1 MKLIEQ
7 YVTMFQRGRDTDL
20 PELFKFIETV
30 GRVCYKSEDKITEN
44 SYQGFIN
51 RIISSGH
58 LSVLEHG
65 TVYLCIRSNEL
76 SVRRPDIETLLSSP
90 YTFYKVLN
98 DTLYITTNYRVL
110 VENHIE
116 QLYNTYSVVHYDQH
130 IPRITFKFICSR
142 AIANELVRHRVFS
155 FSQESTRYCNYSKD
169 KFDNEL
175 TFVKP
180 STSYNKLGI
189 DNGEKIYPGDYFES
203 NLKNAEV
210 SYFKLLELG
219 WKPQQARDVLP
230 LALKTEL
237 VMTGTLPQWQD
248 FIKLRESPNAHPD
261 IQILAKEVKETIYD
275 VFRT

>member
-7 YVTMFQRGRDTDL
+7 CVTMLQRGRDIDL
-20 PELFKFIETV
+20 PELFKFIEIV

-65 TVYLCIRSNEL
+65 TVYLCIRGNEL
-76 SVRRPDIETLLSSP
+76 SVRKPDVETLLSSP

-98 DTLYITTNYRVL
+98 GTLYITTNYRVI

-116 QLYNTYSVVHYDQH
+116 QLYNNYSVVQYDRH

-169 KFDNEL
+169 KFDNQL
-175 TFVKP
+175 TFIKP
-180 STSYNKLGI
+180 YWYTGVNEGGI
-189 DNGEKIYPGDYFES
+189 IANENEGIFNFTLEDSERRYFEL
-203 NLKNAEV
+203 LK
-210 SYFKLLELG
+210 G
-219 WKPQQARDVLP
+219 GMQPQQARDILP

-261 IQILAKEVKETIYD
+261 IQILAKKVKETIYD
-275 VFRT
+275 MFRI